1 MEFNKSTI
9 VSGLLAIAVW
19 GAIIGLAVAGIAI
32 PEVLA
37 AGGALILGY
46 FFGARSGQQAE
57 RVQALNQA
65 QALRQVPFN
74 KTME

>member
-9 VSGLLAIAVW
+9 VSGLLAISVW
-19 GAIIGLAVAGIAI
+19 GAIIGLAVAGMAI

-57 RVQALNQA
+57 RVQAANA
-65 QALRQVPFN
+65 ALKPLPFN
-74 KTME
+74 KLPG